1 MMIEVIRKKIKTMT
15 KADLKKLIKQYPGR
29 YKECSY
35 RDEIKDRQFVTV
47 DGDDESGGPLVGIVV
62 MIDYPESGKCIIDT
76 DIDER
81 IDKGTIIMDS
91 TMLIFLENVLSNVK
105 KICFE
110 VMFGA
115 DDKSKSEL
123 VKIDLPVYNLTFIGS
138 DLSEALKKTAQFFDD
153 LPKIAELMKDGTVR
167 TSARKILLDGAKN
180 VD

>member
-1 MMIEVIRKKIKTMT
+1 
-15 KADLKKLIKQYPGR
+15 
-29 YKECSY
+29 
-35 RDEIKDRQFVTV
+35 
-47 DGDDESGGPLVGIVV
+47 
-62 MIDYPESGKCIIDT
+62 
-76 DIDER
+76 
-81 IDKGTIIMDS
+81 
-91 TMLIFLENVLSNVK
+91 MLIFLENVLSNVK

-167 TSARKILLDGAKN
+167 TSARKVLLDGAKN